1 MSLKNFG
8 IITEKD
14 YVGKTIEEAEK
25 KAKNDGFT
33 TRVVEKD
40 GQQYMVTME
49 YRTDRINFR
58 VRNNIVTSIYG
69 G

>member
-14 YVGKTIEEAEK
+14 YVGKTLEEAEK

>member
-8 IITEKD
+8 IISERD
-14 YVGKTIEEAEK
+14 YVGKTLEEAEK
-25 KAKNDGFT
+25 KAKDDGFV

-40 GQQYMVTME
+40 GHQYMLTME
-49 YRTDRINFR
+49 LRADRINLR

>member
-14 YVGKTIEEAEK
+14 YVGKTLEDAEK

>member
-14 YVGKTIEEAEK
+14 YVGKTLEDAEK

-33 TRVVEKD
+33 TRVVEED

>member
-14 YVGKTIEEAEK
+14 YVGKTLEEAEK

-58 VRNNIVTSIYG
+58 VRNC
-69 G
+69 